1 MTKKSFDGWIDGTP
15 MTYSNWAVD
24 QPTTRNNRQR
34 CGEIYTGEEH
44 GRGWHDNWCDHP
56 NEAVGSRTVCEKEW
70 TSYGGHQYMLIDSL
84 DTWDNQRSVCE
95 QLGAHMVTINDPSE
109 DAFVQSMM
117 PDTGDRKEW
126 LWIGM
131 TKKSFDGWIDG
142 TPMTYSNWAV
152 DQPTTR
158 NNRQRCG
165 EIYTGEEHGMGWHD
179 NWCDHPN
186 GALGSRTVCEK
197 VPM

>member
-1 MTKKSFDGWIDGTP
+1 M
-15 MTYSNWAVD
+15 
-24 QPTTRNNRQR
+24 
-34 CGEIYTGEEH
+34 
-44 GRGWHDNWCDHP
+44 GWHDNWCEHP
-56 NEAVGSRTVCEKEW
+56 NGAVGSRTVCEKVPISLLQGKLTKETLATDQAQAIETIVTDQAHATVKKEW

-95 QLGAHMVTINDPSE
+95 QLGAHMVTINDASE

-186 GALGSRTVCEK
+186 GAVGSRTVCEK